1 MSQQH
6 VETASQ
12 ATSIYD
18 ERPWV
23 NHYPAGVP
31 ADVELPDAI
40 IPDFLRQSASR
51 YPDRTAYAYYGRH
64 ISFREIDRLSSMF
77 ANRLIEHG
85 LKKGDPVIVVLA
97 NLPQFPIVHFGIM
110 KAGGIVAALSPLLV
124 EREISQLIADSG
136 ARIIVTLDRVWDR
149 VGPIVERKEVDVAIV
164 TGGHD

>member
-6 VETASQ
+6 VEVPRSTP
-12 ATSIYD
+12 SIYD

-64 ISFREIDRLSSMF
+64 ISFREIDRLSSQF

-85 LKKGDPVIVVLA
+85 LKPGEPVLVILA
-97 NLPQFPIVHFGIM
+97 NVPQFPIVHFGIM
-110 KAGGIVAALSPLLV
+110 KAGGVVAALSPLLV
-124 EREISQLIADSG
+124 ERERYDAARHLPPGFWRDIAQG
-136 ARIIVTLDRVWDR
+136 RLEIAGRVF
-149 VGPIVERKEVDVAIV
+149 A
-164 TGGHD
+164 